1 MNKILHRSFV
11 AVAALGLF
19 VSTAYAQHSGGGLW
33 GRAKTGDV
41 VHIENT
47 DIGTKREQ
55 TMTEDGKYF
64 FERMP
69 VGIYTL
75 TITHADG
82 TTDAPKKIRVQVGT
96 NTYVK

>member
-1 MNKILHRSFV
+1 MKRFAHRFLV
-11 AVAALGLF
+11 AIATFGLF

-33 GRAKTGDV
+33 GRAKSGDV
-41 VHIENT
+41 VRIENT

-55 TMTEDGKYF
+55 TLTEDGKYY

-82 TTDAPKKIRVQVGT
+82 TQDAPKKIRVQVGT